1 MPIDRP
7 ELKRAIHTILNDVI
21 EQCFK
26 HLIHHPQNSDELNKI
41 IKDSTDEI
49 NYLVIKVDAH
59 SLAKGSPEL
68 ETYYQLISTDLHK
81 KSLYLLSR
89 LQKVQKETIANVS
102 GE

>member
-1 MPIDRP
+1 MSTNRA

-41 IKDSTDEI
+41 IKESTEEI

-59 SLAKGSPEL
+59 SLEKGSSEL
-68 ETYYQLISTDLHK
+68 EDHYHNISSDLHK
-81 KSLYLLSR
+81 KSLHLLSR
-89 LQKVQKETIANVS
+89 LQKIQRNAHSNVS

>member
-1 MPIDRP
+1 MPINRA
-7 ELKRAIHTILNDVI
+7 ELKRAVHTILNDVI

-41 IKDSTDEI
+41 IKDSTEEI
-49 NYLVIKVDAH
+49 NYLVIKIDAH
-59 SLAKGSPEL
+59 SYEKGSSEL
-68 ETYYQLISTDLHK
+68 ETHYQSISRDLHK

-89 LQKVQKETIANVS
+89 LQKVQRGKESNVS

>member
-1 MPIDRP
+1 MPTTRA

-21 EQCFK
+21 EHCFK

-41 IKDSTDEI
+41 IKESTDEI

-59 SLAKGSPEL
+59 NLKKGSSEL
-68 ETYYQLISTDLHK
+68 TDHYQGISKDLHR

-89 LQKVQKETIANVS
+89 LQKVQRSAHSNVS
-102 GE
+102 DE

>member
-1 MPIDRP
+1 MPTERA

-41 IKDSTDEI
+41 IKESTDEI

-59 SLAKGSPEL
+59 NMKKGSQEL
-68 ETYYQLISTDLHK
+68 EDLYQGISKDLHK
-81 KSLYLLSR
+81 KSLILLSR
-89 LQKVQKETIANVS
+89 LQKIQRNTHSNVS